1 MEKGAD
7 EMSAPAPSFLA
18 DQELR
23 LLLFGGKGGVGKTSC
38 ATAAALQLARN
49 SPGAAF
55 LLASTDPAHSVKDC
69 LAGSTPPPNL
79 QVIELD
85 AQECLAA
92 FKRQHGS
99 KLYAIASRGTFL
111 DHYDISRFLE
121 LSLPGL
127 DELMASLEIARW
139 AAAGR
144 YQTIVVDTAPTGH
157 TLRLLAMPA
166 LLHNW
171 LQALDALLAK
181 HRYMRTLFSGA
192 VNRDEVDAFLDGLAG
207 SVKQMEDL
215 LRDSGRSR
223 FVPVMLAE
231 AMSLSETRSLLAE
244 LKRARVPVND
254 IVVNRLWP
262 ENECPLCADGRL
274 QQSRIL
280 SEIFDSRELAPYA
293 WWGLPLYAKEVRG
306 AEGLPAFWGGL
317 TRLTGAPAS
326 PLARRFH
333 ISAGSCHNLNGRAA
347 LPRRLE
353 SGRSSSFALPG
364 REISGLAPRAVSLSP
379 PHAGG
384 GEGRGEE
391 DSNRFTGGT
400 ARPLG
405 EKTLLLFAGKGGVG
419 KTTLACATSVRLA
432 QDWPGGEVLLFS
444 TDPAH
449 SLADCLGVP
458 VGPEPKRICHG
469 LTALEIDAG
478 AEFRALKQLYSEELQ
493 SFLRSLL
500 AEMDLAFDREAMERI
515 VDLSPPGMDEVMALT
530 RVMDLCE
537 QHDYHTLVLDS
548 APTGHLIRL
557 LETPELVDCWLKV
570 FFGLFLKYKQIFR
583 LPKVSQ
589 RLVEMSRA
597 LKRLRALLADP
608 AQCALCGVAILTDM
622 AFAETTDL
630 LAACRRMQVHAPL
643 LFLNLA
649 TPPSRC
655 RLCSALRRRESV
667 IERKFRRAFP
677 AVEQV
682 VVYRRGEPR
691 GLARLGE
698 LGQAL
703 YATPATK
710 DMIHA

>member
-1 MEKGAD
+1 
-7 EMSAPAPSFLA
+7 MSAPAPSFLA
-18 DQELR
+18 DQGLR

-38 ATAAALQLARN
+38 ATAAALQLARD
-49 SPGAAF
+49 SPEAAF

-92 FKRQHGS
+92 FKRQHGP

-127 DELMASLEIARW
+127 DELMASLEIAGW
-139 AAAGR
+139 VAAGR

-207 SVKQMEDL
+207 SVQQMEAL

-244 LKRARVPVND
+244 LQRAQVPVHD
-254 IVVNRLWP
+254 LVVNRLWP
-262 ENECPLCADGRL
+262 ENECPVCADGRF
-274 QQSRIL
+274 QQNRIL
-280 SEIFDSRELAPYA
+280 SEIFDSGDLASYA
-293 WWGLPLYAKEVRG
+293 WWGVPLYAEEVRG
-306 AEGLPAFWGGL
+306 AEGLLAFWGGL
-317 TRLTGAPAS
+317 TRLNR
-326 PLARRFH
+326 ARAF
-333 ISAGSCHNLNGRAA
+333 
-347 LPRRLE
+347 P
-353 SGRSSSFALPG
+353 P
-364 REISGLAPRAVSLSP
+364 APRAASLSP
-379 PHAGG
+379 AQACG

-391 DSNRFTGGT
+391 DSSRFPGGT

-405 EKTLLLFAGKGGVG
+405 ERTLLLFAGKGGVG
-419 KTTLACATSVRLA
+419 KTTLACATSMQLA
-432 QDWPGGEVLLFS
+432 QDPPGGEVLLFS

-449 SLADCLGVP
+449 SLADCLGAP
-458 VGPEPKRICHG
+458 VGPTPKRICPG

-493 SFLRSLL
+493 LFLRSLM

-515 VDLSPPGMDEVMALT
+515 VDLSPPGLDEVMALAQ
-530 RVMDLCE
+530 VMDLCD
-537 QHDYHTLVLDS
+537 QNRYRTLVLDS

-589 RLVEMSRA
+589 RLVEMSKA

-608 AQCALCGVAILTDM
+608 AQCALYGVAILTDM
-622 AFAETTDL
+622 AFEETKDL

-649 TPPSRC
+649 TPPSRLPLVLGVAAPGVGH
-655 RLCSALRRRESV
+655 RTE
-667 IERKFRRAFP
+667 IP
-677 AVEQV
+677 AGVS
-682 VVYRRGEPR
+682 RGGASR
-691 GLARLGE
+691 GLSARGASRF
-698 LGQAL
+698 GAFGRTGPGAL
-703 YATPATK
+703 CRPGHKGRDPCVNSTR
-710 DMIHA
+710 